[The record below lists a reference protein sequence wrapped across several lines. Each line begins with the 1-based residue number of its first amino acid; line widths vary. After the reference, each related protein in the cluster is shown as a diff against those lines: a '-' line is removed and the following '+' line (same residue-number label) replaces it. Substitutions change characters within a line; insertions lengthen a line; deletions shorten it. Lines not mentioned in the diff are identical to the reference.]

1 MAGSRR
7 TSDPAMQYVIA
18 LGSNQRH
25 HRWGRPEQVLKAA
38 FAALAANGITV
49 LLASPVATSR
59 PLGPSLRR
67 YANAAAIIRSAHE
80 PPELLDLLKAIETA
94 FGRRRGG
101 QRWAAR
107 VLDLDL
113 VLWDRG
119 SWCAPGLIIPHPA
132 FRGRAFV
139 TGPVRQVAP
148 GWRDPVTGLTMRQV
162 HARLTRP
169 RPLPR

>member
-7 TSDPAMQYVIA
+7 ISDPSVQYVIA

-25 HRWGRPEQVLKAA
+25 QRIGRPEQILR
-38 FAALAANGITV
+38 AALAALNGTGVAV
-49 LLASPVATSR
+49 LDASRIERSR

-67 YANAAAIIRSAHE
+67 YANGAALVETDWGPDA
-80 PPELLDLLKAIETA
+80 LLGLLQEIETT

-113 VLWDRG
+113 VLWDGG
-119 SWCAPGLIIPHPA
+119 SWCSPRLVVPHPA
-132 FRGRAFV
+132 FRQRTFV
-139 TGPVRQVAP
+139 SGPARQVAP
-148 GWRDPVTGLTMRQV
+148 SWRDPVTGLTVRQL

>member
-7 TSDPAMQYVIA
+7 ISDPSVQYVIA

-25 HRWGRPEQVLKAA
+25 HRWGRPERVLM
-38 FAALAANGITV
+38 AALAALAAKGVTV
-49 LLASPVATSR
+49 LLASPVETSR

-67 YANAAAIIRSAHE
+67 YANAAAVITSALE
-80 PPELLDLLKAIETA
+80 PPELLDLLKSIETE

-113 VLWDRG
+113 VLWDGG
-119 SWCAPGLIIPHPA
+119 SWCSPRLVVPHPA
-132 FRGRAFV
+132 FRQRTFV
-139 TGPVRQVAP
+139 TGPARQVAP
-148 GWRDPVTGLTMRQV
+148 SWRDPVTGLTVRQL
-162 HARLTRP
+162 HARLTRL